1 MPIPSPTK
9 AQDEQEYI
17 SACIRE
23 IINEYDAE
31 GQAYAVCKGE
41 WDKQG
46 MSSQMDE
53 FKDLPTTDCIEKAK
67 SAGYTEEY
75 AKMACSG
82 PKKNDGQQG
91 GTVAQAMGRTKF
103 EYPPKA
109 KESMTDFMG
118 RCMSDSM
125 VREKKKDRVGR
136 AQFCFRMY
144 QDFYVMSIG
153 KRWK

>member
-1 MPIPSPTK
+1 MPIKPESNETEQGFISRCMSDEKDAFPE
-9 AQDEQEYI
+9 QDQ
-17 SACIRE
+17 RL
-23 IINEYDAE
+23 
-31 GQAYAVCKGE
+31 AVCYSY

-46 MSSQMDE
+46 M
-53 FKDLPTTDCIEKAK
+53 EKEV
-67 SAGYTEEY
+67 SEE
-75 AKMACSG
+75 A
-82 PKKNDGQQG
+82 QQG
-91 GTVAQAMGRTKF
+91 GVVGQAMARTKF